1 MTSAATTG
9 DVGEDESHRGGAPNP
24 TTCRFLVRLRRHTE
38 LQAHVIQA
46 LCEEARRGPE
56 SLRPCCLRGWLW
68 PRHRGRVGY
77 MCGVSCTSANRPST
91 DRLFRH
97 LVHRVGPRGG
107 VRRPGDIDRP
117 HRFGGEFAPLAPQE
131 RSRALTEG
139 EYYDFGELAFFKVA
153 ASRRPTPKPTGFSGD
168 SGRLDCLS

>member
-1 MTSAATTG
+1 MAGRGRPRSC
-9 DVGEDESHRGGAPNP
+9 SFSRGGAPNP
-24 TTCRFLVRLRRHTE
+24 TTCRFLVRLRRNTE

-68 PRHRGRVGY
+68 PRYRGRVGY
-77 MCGVSCTSANRPST
+77 VCGVSRTSANRPST
-91 DRLFRH
+91 DCLFRH
-97 LVHRVGPRGG
+97 FVHWGRARVG
-107 VRRPGDIDRP
+107 VRRPGGIDRP

-139 EYYDFGELAFFKVA
+139 EYCDFGELAFFKVA
-153 ASRRPTPKPTGFSGD
+153 ASRRPTPKPTGFSG
-168 SGRLDCLS
+168 